1 MKQELEKTITNLKKS
16 FKNGGLEFDGQP
28 KIFFEM
34 INDQEIQNAIV
45 SVMKKKL
52 AVNQQERSLITGF
65 TSDGRRLHC

>member
-1 MKQELEKTITNLKKS
+1 MDS
-16 FKNGGLEFDGQP
+16 P
-28 KIFFEM
+28 KIFEM

-45 SVMKKKL
+45 SVIKKKKL